1 MVRITQLGS
10 GNALLVEDENN
21 PDSGPFVISS
31 TGNIGINTTIT
42 SSVYKLR
49 LHDGYLQITNAVEG
63 SGDIKG
69 LVIGYESAEDRQII
83 NSWAKPLVLNTSSAG
98 TAVVL
103 QPIAARRVGI
113 GSTIPNNKLDVIGN
127 TYISGNLGIGTT
139 NPTSKLHVV
148 GSMQVSGATS
158 NLFTVTD
165 NTTTGSIFSVNNVS
179 GIPYIDVNATTNEMA
194 LMPVSGNIG
203 IGTTNPSS
211 KLHVQGGDAF
221 VSGNVYSYN
230 NFINSSSSTN
240 ASASVNVRIGTG
252 AGLTAGNVPLA
263 DTWLNCIGSS
273 AGYGFNGNNSNLI
286 GLNAGIG
293 ATGVWVEAIGTNA
306 FGGGN
311 GGSVVAIGVN
321 AGANSNGSSN
331 VIIGPNAGLNGNGSS
346 NVIIGPNAG
355 EYHQTSSS
363 IIIGAGATAPIYN
376 GNDQLVIGT
385 GVNSTWIYGNSSYN
399 IGIGTTNPT
408 QKLHVQGNLLVTG
421 AYSGSDIDLKKNIQ
435 TITNALDKVLQL
447 RGVEFDWKSTNEH
460 QIGVIA
466 QEVENIIPE
475 VVVGENGDKAV
486 AYGNLVSVL
495 IEAIKELTQR
505 VIELENK

>member
-49 LHDGYLQITNAVEG
+49 LHDGYLQITNSVEG
-63 SGDIKG
+63 SGDMKG
-69 LVIGYESAEDRQII
+69 LVIGYESAEDSQII
-83 NSWAKPLVLNTSSAG
+83 NSWTKPLVLNTTISTSS
-98 TAVVL
+98 VIL
-103 QPIAARRVGI
+103 QPTGDNRRVGI

-240 ASASVNVRIGTG
+240 ASASVNVRIGAG

-263 DTWLNCIGSS
+263 DNWLNCIGSS

-293 ATGVWVEAIGTNA
+293 ATGVWVEAIGSSA
-306 FGGGN
+306 FRGGN
-311 GGSVVAIGVN
+311 GVGVVAIGLN
-321 AGANSNGSSN
+321 AGAYSIGGSN
-331 VIIGPNAGLNGNGSS
+331 VFIGANAGQ
-346 NVIIGPNAG
+346 
-355 EYHQTSSS
+355 YHQGSDNVL
-363 IIIGAGATAPIYN
+363 IGAGATAPIYN
-376 GNDQLVIGT
+376 GNGQLVIANQMA
-385 GVNSTWIYGNSSYN
+385 GVGQNSTWIYGNSSYN

-408 QKLHVQGNLLVTG
+408 QKLQVQGNILVSG
-421 AYSGSDIDLKKNIQ
+421 AYNSSDIDLKKNIQ